1 MTFGFPY
8 EKIDG
13 TYPDRKY
20 HCICGDIL
28 WKYKA
33 IKTKPRSMI
42 AQGLRGISMQ
52 RYGVSVKVEF

>member
-20 HCICGDIL
+20 HYICGDIL

-42 AQGLRGISMQ
+42 AQGLRGISIQ
-52 RYGVSVKVEF
+52 R